1 MARFRLKQTINGEAT
16 FRDVGLAVQDI
27 LRLPASEQERVFRND
42 LNDRLSH
49 LVDIP
54 PGVSVRAVRDGEFL
68 KHVII
73 PFYRPG
79 EGPHEKEADLWGQI
93 VVRGCSD

>member
-1 MARFRLKQTINGEAT
+1 MSRFRLKQGVNAEVT

-27 LRLPASEQERVFRND
+27 LRLPAAEQERVFRND

-49 LVDIP
+49 LVEIP
-54 PGVSVRAVRDGEFL
+54 PGVSIRAVRDSEFL

-79 EGPHEKEADLWGQI
+79 EGPNEKDADLWGQI
-93 VVRGCSD
+93 VVRGCGD